1 MRKHTFLLYLLLT
14 TLFLIVLSGCGKEN
28 TTGAVVHATVSV
40 DVSPEALS
48 NVSVSLPEGMTRET
62 ISDIQHD
69 FIQNEKQ
76 VGGIVIVDI
85 SNELLDSPRGDN
97 LLKITGILG
106 EQLMS
111 QENPNEI
118 EFICVGGNKFAYIE
132 IFTGSG
138 EQIHY
143 CHYLFRGETY
153 NYDVWFNY
161 GLVDEETIAEI
172 IATVS
177 ADDITT
183 ELNNSDM

>member
-62 ISDIQHD
+62 VSDIQHD
-69 FIQNEKQ
+69 FIQDGNQ

-85 SNELLDSPRGDN
+85 SNEMLDSPRGDN
-97 LLKITGILG
+97 LLKITSTLG
-106 EQLMS
+106 EQLMP
-111 QENPNEI
+111 QEDPDDI
-118 EFICVGGNKFAYIE
+118 EFMCAGGNDFAYLE
-132 IFTGSG
+132 IYTGG
-138 EQIHY
+138 EQIRY
-143 CHYLFRGETY
+143 CHYLFRGETN

-161 GLVDEETIAEI
+161 GLVSEENIAEI

-183 ELNNSDM
+183 ELNNSVM

>member
-1 MRKHTFLLYLLLT
+1 MRKLTFLLYLLLT
-14 TLFLIVLSGCGKEN
+14 TVFFIVLSGCGKEN

-62 ISDIQHD
+62 VSDIQHD
-69 FIQNEKQ
+69 FIQSGKQ

-111 QENPNEI
+111 QENPNQI
-118 EFICVGGNKFAYIE
+118 EFICAGGNKFAYKKK
-132 IFTGSG
+132 
-138 EQIHY
+138 
-143 CHYLFRGETY
+143 
-153 NYDVWFNY
+153 
-161 GLVDEETIAEI
+161 
-172 IATVS
+172 
-177 ADDITT
+177 
-183 ELNNSDM
+183 

>member
-1 MRKHTFLLYLLLT
+1 MRKHSFFLCLLFT
-14 TLFLIVLSGCGKEN
+14 AAFLIMLPGCRKEKPAQ
-28 TTGAVVHATVSV
+28 TVVRAAANV
-40 DVSPEALS
+40 DASPDALS
-48 NVSVSLPEGMTRET
+48 NVSVTLPEGMTRET
-62 ISDIQHD
+62 VSNIQHD
-69 FIQNEKQ
+69 FILDGRQ
-76 VGGIVIVDI
+76 VGGIVIVDV

-111 QENPNEI
+111 QENPDEI
-118 EFICVGGNKFAYIE
+118 EFICAGGNKSAYIE

-138 EQIHY
+138 EQIRY
-143 CHYLFRGETY
+143 CHYLFRGEAN